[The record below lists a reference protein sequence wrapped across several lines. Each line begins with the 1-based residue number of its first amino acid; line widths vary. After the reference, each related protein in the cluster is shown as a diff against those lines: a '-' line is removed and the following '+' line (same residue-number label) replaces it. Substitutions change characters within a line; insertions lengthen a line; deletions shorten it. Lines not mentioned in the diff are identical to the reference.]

1 MPHAGDGAL
10 IAGRLV
16 VLVHASPPGG
26 ARTSTGFPGVR
37 LSAASSALVLATFLL
52 GGCGQSTV
60 GYPCLPRARAVVARV
75 FGVAAA
81 RVSMAVSTGGNA
93 MRQCTFTAAP
103 RGARGVR
110 VTVNVDT
117 GAQAYF
123 RLERTVVEASQ
134 VFSTVRLIAAPQQ
147 VPGIGL
153 DADWF
158 PAEQQLM
165 TTDGRRLLTVSVGW
179 GGASESR
186 RRALAE
192 VVVGPYLGRR

>member
-1 MPHAGDGAL
+1 
-10 IAGRLV
+10 
-16 VLVHASPPGG
+16 
-26 ARTSTGFPGVR
+26 
-37 LSAASSALVLATFLL
+37 
-52 GGCGQSTV
+52 
-60 GYPCLPRARAVVARV
+60 
-75 FGVAAA
+75 
-81 RVSMAVSTGGNA
+81 MAVSMGGNA
-93 MRQCTFTAAP
+93 MPECAYTVALP
-103 RGARGVR
+103 GARRIG

-134 VFSTVRLIAAPQQ
+134 VFSTVRLIAAPQH

-165 TTDGRRLLTVSVGW
+165 TTDGRQLLTVSVRW
-179 GGASESR
+179 ARASESR

>member
-1 MPHAGDGAL
+1 
-10 IAGRLV
+10 
-16 VLVHASPPGG
+16 
-26 ARTSTGFPGVR
+26 
-37 LSAASSALVLATFLL
+37 
-52 GGCGQSTV
+52 
-60 GYPCLPRARAVVARV
+60 
-75 FGVAAA
+75 
-81 RVSMAVSTGGNA
+81 
-93 MRQCTFTAAP
+93 MRQCTY
-103 RGARGVR
+103 GARVGDGRRVV

-158 PAEQQLM
+158 PAERQLM

-179 GGASESR
+179 GGATESR
-186 RRALAE
+186 RRALVEA
-192 VVVGPYLGRR
+192 VVRPYLGRR